1 MKLPK
6 KYNTFLALLIEIA
19 HRGNDYEG
27 NLTEGERLKVGACIA
42 DIQNNLGE
50 LNDSVLAKLGLHYEG

>member
-6 KYNTFLALLIEIA
+6 KYKTFLALLIEIA
-19 HRGNDYEG
+19 DHGLDYEG
-27 NLTEGERLKVGACIA
+27 NLTEDERFKVGACIA

-50 LNDSVLAKLGLHYEG
+50 MNDSVLAKLGLHYEG